1 MAKPTLELITALR
14 ATADR
19 IDGGVRFQWAHM
31 GNCNCGH
38 LAQTLTKLTPAAIH
52 SQALETVGDW
62 ATQCRDHC
70 PDSGMPMDSII
81 ETMVKA
87 GLTTVDIANL
97 ERLLDDEV
105 LSRVNEER
113 KPLDHRSREDAVVYM
128 RTWADLLEERWKRHI
143 EQKQAANEAAPP
155 KRELEET

>member
-38 LAQTLTKLTPAAIH
+38 LAQTLTNLPPKQIH
-52 SQALETVGDW
+52 QRALESVGDW
-62 ATQCRDHC
+62 ATQCREYC

-81 ETMVKA
+81 EIMVGA

-105 LSRVNEER
+105 LSNVPDEQL
-113 KPLDHRSREDAVVYM
+113 PLDHRRREDAVLYL
-128 RTWADLLEERWKRHI
+128 RAWADLLEQKWRRHI
-143 EQKQAANEAAPP
+143 ERRESTEPTRQKPEVE
-155 KRELEET
+155 KV